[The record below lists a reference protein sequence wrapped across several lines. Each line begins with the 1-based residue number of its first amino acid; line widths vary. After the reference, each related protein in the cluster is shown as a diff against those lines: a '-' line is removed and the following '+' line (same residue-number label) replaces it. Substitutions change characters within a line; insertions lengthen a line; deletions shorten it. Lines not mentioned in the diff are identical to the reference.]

1 MGASGVR
8 SIADIRDIFVS
19 QFYFGCE
26 GDDPLNALAFDPM
39 GTAFDA
45 KLLALYGSD
54 IGHWDVP
61 DMRECAEEAYE
72 LVEHGMV
79 KLEELR
85 EFLFVNPVKFW
96 TATNP
101 NFFKGTAVEHEARQI
116 ATALTRAHLQKKKRR
131 GIDATA
137 LFSFIQNAQSS
148 NALARRSPDAP
159 GRCPDSPRPQA
170 RGDETSACRAPR

>member
-1 MGASGVR
+1 
-8 SIADIRDIFVS
+8 
-19 QFYFGCE
+19 
-26 GDDPLNALAFDPM
+26 M

-101 NFFKGTAVEHEARQI
+101 DFFKGTAVEHEARKV
-116 ATALTRAHLQKKKRR
+116 AAH
-131 GIDATA
+131 
-137 LFSFIQNAQSS
+137 
-148 NALARRSPDAP
+148 
-159 GRCPDSPRPQA
+159 
-170 RGDETSACRAPR
+170 